1 VVWIEAQR
9 AANRPHAVRLP
20 DDTRQRLDPYF
31 EPATLEPVRLH
42 TVERLEPPVGFG
54 LVGHFPPLG
63 IDFERVF
70 AITFADTIV
79 VAEGLMPDAARL
91 ANLFHECVHVAQY
104 RQLGVE
110 AFIRRY
116 LAGWAAADY
125 RYRSIPLER
134 DAYDLQRR
142 FVAESG
148 LSFSVEAEVGRRLG
162 GVPGESR
169 PGSS

>member
-1 VVWIEAQR
+1 MAWIEAQR

-20 DDTRQRLDPYF
+20 EDARPRLDPYF
-31 EPATLEPVRLH
+31 EPATLEPVRVH
-42 TVERLEPPVGFG
+42 TVERLEPPAGFG

-63 IDFERVF
+63 IDFERVL

-79 VAEGLMPDAARL
+79 VAEALISKTARL

-110 AFIRRY
+110 AFVRRY

-125 RYRSIPLER
+125 RYRAIPLER

-142 FVAESG
+142 FAADPERP
-148 LSFSVEAEVGRRLG
+148 FSVEVEVDRRLAA
-162 GVPGESR
+162 GEEALT
-169 PGSS
+169 

>member
-1 VVWIEAQR
+1 MAWIEAQR

-20 DDTRQRLDPYF
+20 DDARQRLDPYF

-42 TVERLEPPVGFG
+42 SVERLEPPAGFG

-63 IDFERVF
+63 IDFERVL
-70 AITFADTIV
+70 AITFGDTIV
-79 VAEGLMPDAARL
+79 VAEDLIPDAARL

-110 AFIRRY
+110 AFVRRY

-125 RYRSIPLER
+125 RYHAIPLER

-142 FVAESG
+142 FVTESG
-148 LSFSVEAEVGRRLG
+148 LSFSVEAEVGRRLD
-162 GVPGESR
+162 GVPGES
-169 PGSS
+169 